1 MVAEGSRVAT
11 MNRFP
16 SARTLLTLS
25 AATGAFMLALVGP
38 MDAAQAQVASGAVAD
53 LVRQGDFWRSRGRG
67 DLAAQAYN
75 RALQLDP
82 SNAAARRGLSG
93 PAPAPAAA
101 PNSAPAAAAST
112 PAAPTGGDRP
122 AAPRATAARPS
133 AAAPQRANVSA
144 SDRAGRARVAGF
156 AALDRGELASAASQF
171 EQALAINSNDPDA
184 LGGLGVTRLR
194 QERFKDARDLLERA
208 SRGAGSSRWAE
219 ALASARFFAGIEDA
233 QAASDSRQAEAIL
246 TGLLTGSAAPDQK
259 ALAAVQLGDLLM
271 LQGRYAEAKDAYAQ
285 AQGQNAEVGYKIAN
299 AEAAQA
305 AADGDPVRAENAY
318 RQALELGGGNDPWL
332 RYAFAGFL
340 LERGRA
346 SDAAAIIQPL
356 EASTSSEAL
365 YAAALYYSQAE
376 RPADAQRLLRR
387 VPEAART
394 ADMRALESEIGLADA
409 ERQARLLASAG
420 RGAEAMAL
428 LDRYNVAGAS
438 AGQQIRLGGAY
449 YAIGARDRAA
459 QLAAAAAAQS
469 SGLGASQEPLVR
481 LLAQTGQDELALG
494 VIQRATGGSTTSA
507 TARRLY
513 STLAVASADRLRED
527 GLRAEAFDV
536 LQSGWSVAPQD
547 PAILVSLG
555 RLYQEGDMTQEAA
568 QVFELALARK
578 PGDADALT
586 GLADTSAARGDYAK
600 ARQASRLLLRDRP
613 QDVDAYLLAARVEQ
627 AAGDRRAARRYLEQ
641 AQQLGQPRGLPSGSA
656 FTVAN
661 PFRSSLQNQTAAVA
675 INPFA
680 PETLRSVGRV
690 SQGEPVLTPV
700 QQALADL
707 ATEDSPTVDAAV
719 EARIRSGEDGL
730 SRLNGLTT
738 TVRGSIPVGQGRI
751 GLSIAPTVIDAGA
764 PNRSASA
771 RFGRN
776 ATAEALA
783 IVAQEPTLLAT
794 PDSQYA
800 AGVALSAYFESPT
813 VQADIGTT
821 PLGFEKTDVQAGFS
835 WRPRLGAHGA
845 LKVFAERRPVT
856 DSVLSYAGAT
866 DPVSGESWGSVM
878 KTGGGI
884 GASWDQDGSGF
895 YGDAAYRAYAGRGV
909 SDNNAVEINMGAY
922 RRLYGAEAL
931 NITAGVSLN
940 YQSFDRNLSYFTQGH
955 GGYFSPQS
963 FVSMAFPIDARWK
976 RGDWSINAQFSPGF
990 QTYQQDAA
998 ALYPNDPAAQAQL
1011 VALKLLNND
1020 VRAQYDSESRSGF
1033 AFTGGIEAWR
1043 QMGATAIGLDARMN
1057 TFGNYDEYR
1066 MTLRLKQAFG
1076 AVP

>member
-1 MVAEGSRVAT
+1 MT
-11 MNRFP
+11 RFP
-16 SARTLLTLS
+16 SAKALLTFS
-25 AATGAFMLALVGP
+25 AATGAFMLALTGP
-38 MDAAQAQVASGAVAD
+38 IGVAHAQVASGAVAD

-82 SNAAARRGLSG
+82 NNAAARRGLSG
-93 PAPAPAAA
+93 PAPAPA
-101 PNSAPAAAAST
+101 T
-112 PAAPTGGDRP
+112 PARAAGGDRP
-122 AAPRATAARPS
+122 ASASPAPTRPVS
-133 AAAPQRANVSA
+133 APQRTRVSLA
-144 SDRAGRARVAGF
+144 DRAGRLRVAGF
-156 AALDRGELASAASQF
+156 AALERGELTSAATQF
-171 EQALAINSNDPDA
+171 EQALAVNANDPDA

-194 QERFKDARDLLERA
+194 QERFREARDLLERA
-208 SRGAGSSRWAE
+208 SRGPDASRWAE
-219 ALASARFFAGIEDA
+219 ALGSARFFAGLDEA
-233 QAASDSRQAEAIL
+233 EGARDSRQSETIL
-246 TGLLTGSAAPDQK
+246 GGLLASAAAPDQK

-271 LQGRYAEAKDAYAQ
+271 LQGRYGEARDAYAQ
-285 AQGQNAEVGYKIAN
+285 AHGASSDVAYKIAN

-305 AADGDPVRAENAY
+305 SADGDPVRAENAY
-318 RQALELGGGNDPWL
+318 RQALELGGASDPWL

-346 SDAAAIIQPL
+346 SDAAAIVQPL
-356 EASTSSEAL
+356 ETSTSSEAL
-365 YAAALYYSQAE
+365 YAAALYYNQAE

-394 ADMRALESEIGLADA
+394 AEMRALESEIGLADA
-409 ERQARLLASAG
+409 ERQARAFAAAG
-420 RGAEAMAL
+420 RGAEALAL
-428 LDRYNVAGAS
+428 LDRYNVPGAS

-449 YAIGARDRAA
+449 YALGARDRAA
-459 QLAAAAAAQS
+459 SLASAAAGQQS
-469 SGLGASQEPLVR
+469 GQGVNQEPLVR

-494 VIQRATGGSTTSA
+494 VIQRATGGSTTSS

-513 STLAVASADRLRED
+513 SALAVASADRLRED
-527 GLRAEAFDV
+527 GMRAEAFDV

-555 RLYQEGDMTQEAA
+555 RLYQDGEMTQEAA

-578 PGDADALT
+578 PGDPDALT
-586 GLADTSAARGDYAK
+586 GLADTSAARGDFAK

-613 QDVDAYLLAARVEQ
+613 EDIDAYLLAARVEQ

-641 AQQLGQPRGLPSGSA
+641 AEQLGQPRGLPSGSA

-661 PFRSSLQNQTAAVA
+661 PFRNALQNQTASLP

-690 SQGEPVLTPV
+690 GGSEPVRTPV

-707 ATEDSPTVDAAV
+707 ASEESPLVDAAV
-719 EARIRSGEDGL
+719 EARVRSGEDGL
-730 SRLNGLTT
+730 SRLNALTT
-738 TVRGSIPVGQGRI
+738 TIRGSMPVGEGRI
-751 GLSIAPTVIDAGA
+751 GLSAAPTVIDAGDL
-764 PNRSASA
+764 NRSASA

-783 IVAQEPTLLAT
+783 IVAQEPTILAT
-794 PDSQYA
+794 PESQYA
-800 AGVALSAYFESPT
+800 AGVALSAYYESPT
-813 VQADIGTT
+813 VDADVGTT
-821 PLGFEKTDVQAGFS
+821 PLGFDRKHIQAGFT

-856 DSVLSYAGAT
+856 DSVLAYAGAT
-866 DPVSGESWGSVM
+866 DPVSGRTWGSVM
-878 KTGGGI
+878 KTGGGL
-884 GASWDQDGSGF
+884 GASWEQNGSGL
-895 YGDAAYRAYAGRGV
+895 YGDVAYRTYAGQRV
-909 SDNNAVEINMGAY
+909 SDNSAVELNMGAY
-922 RRLYGAEAL
+922 RRLYAGDGL
-931 NITAGVSLN
+931 NLTAGVSLN
-940 YQSFDRNLSYFTQGH
+940 YQAFDVNQSFFTFGH

-976 RGDWSINAQFSPGF
+976 RGDWSINAQFSPGY

-998 ALYPNDPAAQAQL
+998 ALYPTDPAAQGQL

-1020 VRAQYDSESRSGF
+1020 VRAQYDSESHSGF
-1033 AFTGGIEAWR
+1033 AFSGGIEAWR